1 MPGALSGFTII
12 DLTQGLCGPF
22 GSLRLGDAG
31 AEVIKIEPLAGD
43 AARTMG
49 PPFIGAE
56 SAVFLSL
63 NRNKKSLALEVQKP
77 EGQDL
82 VRRLTVKA
90 DVFLEDLGPGKAE
103 KLGLGYNDL
112 QKLNPRLIYCAISAF
127 GEEGP
132 LRHLPGA
139 ELVVQAMAD
148 YTNSLGQIG
157 EPPVRLGTDVA
168 SLNTGI
174 FASQAVTAALLYRA
188 RTGEGQRVA
197 VSMLG
202 TLLHMRGIMWTAM
215 TDPDDWYGF
224 HLDNYT
230 KPPDEGYKTKTGRVF
245 FGLRRG
251 SSEDWDRLMIS
262 LGLEEYINDP
272 RFAGFGREATSIGR
286 YAAEVKPIWEQ
297 AFKEMTNEE
306 VVRLVHEFNGDAV
319 PFMTYAALCAHPQV
333 QELNIVQE
341 IDHPTVGTFKT
352 IGPVWRF
359 SDTAAQIHSPPPILG
374 QHTEEILTGLGLSSE
389 EIGRLK
395 DAGVIG

>member
-1 MPGALSGFTII
+1 MAGALSGFTVI

-31 AEVIKIEPLAGD
+31 AEIIKIEPLTGD
-43 AARTMG
+43 SARAVG
-49 PPFIGAE
+49 PPFIGDQ

-63 NRNKKSLALEVQKP
+63 NRNKKSLALDVHKP

-82 VRRLTVKA
+82 VRRLASTA
-90 DVFLEDLGPGKAE
+90 DVFLEDLGPGEAE
-103 KLGLGYNDL
+103 KLGLGYEEL
-112 QKLNPRLIYCAISAF
+112 QQLNSKLVYCVISAC

-132 LRHLPGA
+132 LRNLPGA
-139 ELVVQAMAD
+139 ELVIQAMAD
-148 YTNSLGQIG
+148 YTNSLGRIG

-174 FASQAVTAALLYRA
+174 FASQAITAALFHRA

-230 KPPDEGYKTKTGRVF
+230 KPPDEGYKTKDGHVF
-245 FGLRRG
+245 FSLRRG
-251 SSEDWDRLMIS
+251 STEDWDRLMIS

-272 RFAGFGREATSIGR
+272 RFAGFGREATGVGR
-286 YAAEVKPIWEQ
+286 YVAEVRPIWEK
-297 AFKEMTNEE
+297 AFKHMTNEE
-306 VVRLVHEFNGDAV
+306 VIRLVHEFNGDAV
-319 PFMTYAALCAHPQV
+319 PFTDYPTLFAHPQV
-333 QELNIVQE
+333 QELNIVRQ
-341 IDHPTVGTFKT
+341 IDHPTAGTFKT

-359 SDTAAQIHSPPPILG
+359 SDTQARIQSPPPTLG
-374 QHTEEILTGLGLSSE
+374 QHTEAVLQRLGLSTE
-389 EIGRLK
+389 EIQRLK
-395 DAGVIG
+395 TERVIG

>member
-1 MPGALSGFTII
+1 MSGALSGFTII

-22 GSLRLGDAG
+22 GSMRLADAG
-31 AEVIKIEPLAGD
+31 AEVLKIEPLAGD
-43 AARTMG
+43 SARTMG
-49 PPFIGAE
+49 PPFIGGE

-63 NRNKKSLALEVQKP
+63 NRNKKSLALDIHKP
-77 EGQDL
+77 EGQDI
-82 VRRLTVKA
+82 VRRLGTQA
-90 DVFLEDLGPGKAE
+90 DVFLEDLGPNEAE
-103 KLGLGYNDL
+103 KLGLGYEDS
-112 QKLNPRLIYCAISAF
+112 QKLNSKLVYCSISAF
-127 GEEGP
+127 GEDGP

-139 ELVVQAMAD
+139 ELVIQAMAD
-148 YTNSLGQIG
+148 YTNSLGRIG

-168 SLNTGI
+168 SLNTGV
-174 FASQAVTAALLYRA
+174 FASQAVTAALFHRA
-188 RTGEGQRVA
+188 RTGEGQRVT

-230 KPPDEGYKTKTGRVF
+230 KPPDSGYKTKNGQVF

-286 YAAEVKPIWEQ
+286 YAAEVKPVWEQ
-297 AFKEMTNEE
+297 AFQGMTNEE
-306 VVRLVHEFNGDAV
+306 VIRLVHEFSGDAV
-319 PFMTYAALCAHPQV
+319 PFMDYSTLFAHPQV
-333 QELNIVQE
+333 QELNVVQE
-341 IDHPTVGTFKT
+341 IDHPTAGMFKT

-359 SDTAAQIHSPPPILG
+359 SDTAAHVQSPPPTLG
-374 QHTEEILTGLGLSSE
+374 QHTEEILQRLGFSPEKIQALRA
-389 EIGRLK
+389 G
-395 DAGVIG
+395 GVIG